1 MLVQYYGNRTIR
13 IFQDLRVDY
22 FMTLH
27 TQFSSNDNNKF
38 LLSKQAN
45 QDINN
50 SSESITEITDHILI
64 VEDDADIALIT
75 QRYLEMADYKVVI
88 ASDGQEAL
96 EHLDKHKPQLVVLD
110 WMLPKLDGI
119 DLLKHIRD
127 YSNQSSLPVIM
138 VTAKHEEENR
148 ILGLELGAD
157 DYLSKPFSPRELL
170 ARVKAV
176 LRRSTGFKQAT
187 EAMDSFQ
194 RGPLDIQPEFRRVL
208 YNAKEIEMTSL
219 EFDLL
224 VTLAK
229 EPGRVYKRDVL
240 LDTVWGSDYIGIDRV
255 VDVHVYN
262 LRKKLASIDESC
274 AAMIK
279 TVWRIGYKFQ
289 LDILKDTK
297 EDV

>member
-1 MLVQYYGNRTIR
+1 
-13 IFQDLRVDY
+13 
-22 FMTLH
+22 MTLQ
-27 TQFSSNDNNKF
+27 TQFSSNDNNDYF
-38 LLSKQAN
+38 ISNQSNNELDSDQATM
-45 QDINN
+45 Q
-50 SSESITEITDHILI
+50 TTMTGHILI
-64 VEDDADIALIT
+64 VEDDADIAMIT
-75 QRYLEMADYKVVI
+75 QRYLEMADFEVVI

-96 EHLDKHKPQLVVLD
+96 EHLDQHKPRLVVLD

-119 DLLKHIRD
+119 DLLKHIRE
-127 YSNQSSLPVIM
+127 YSDQNDLPVIM

-176 LRRSTGFKQAT
+176 LRRTSQAT
-187 EAMDSFQ
+187 EVVSSFQ
-194 RGPLDIQPEFRRVL
+194 RGPLEIQPEFRRVL
-208 YNAKEIEMTSL
+208 FQGREIEMTSL

-224 VTLAK
+224 FTLAK

-262 LRKKLASIDESC
+262 LRKKLASVDESC

-289 LDILKDTK
+289 ENL
-297 EDV
+297 

>member
-1 MLVQYYGNRTIR
+1 MLSQ
-13 IFQDLRVDY
+13 
-22 FMTLH
+22 
-27 TQFSSNDNNKF
+27 TQISQKQISQTQISQKQISQTQISQTQVSQTQVSQTQVSSENNDN
-38 LLSKQAN
+38 SVIPEQAN
-45 QDINN
+45 QNQD
-50 SSESITEITDHILI
+50 SSASVITDHILI
-64 VEDDADIALIT
+64 VEDDADIAMIT
-75 QRYLEMADYKVVI
+75 QRYLETANYQVAI

-96 EHLDKHKPQLVVLD
+96 EHLNTHKPRLVILD

-127 YSNQSSLPVIM
+127 YSDLPVIM

-148 ILGLELGAD
+148 ILGLEMGAD

-176 LRRSTGFKQAT
+176 LRRSQPLDST
-187 EAMDSFQ
+187 ESFM

-208 YNAKEIEMTSL
+208 HAGKEIEMTSL

-224 VTLAK
+224 FTLAK
-229 EPGRVYKRDVL
+229 EPGRVFKRDVL
-240 LDTVWGSDYIGIDRV
+240 LDHVWGNDYIGIDRV

-262 LRKKLASIDESC
+262 LRKKLAEVDENC

-279 TVWRIGYKFQ
+279 TVWRVGYKFQ
-289 LDILKDTK
+289 

>member
-1 MLVQYYGNRTIR
+1 MTIQTVFSLNNNDDFILSEQEQKQQNRAEDTT
-13 IFQDLRVDY
+13 
-22 FMTLH
+22 TL
-27 TQFSSNDNNKF
+27 
-38 LLSKQAN
+38 
-45 QDINN
+45 
-50 SSESITEITDHILI
+50 TDHILI
-64 VEDDADIALIT
+64 VEDDADIAMIT
-75 QRYLEMADYKVVI
+75 QRYLETANFKTII

-96 EHLDKHKPQLVVLD
+96 EHLEDHTPRLIVLD
-110 WMLPKLDGI
+110 WMLPKIDGI

-127 YSNQSSLPVIM
+127 YSDLPVIM

-176 LRRSTGFKQAT
+176 LRRSQSTNVI
-187 EAMDSFQ
+187 ESFQ
-194 RGPLDIQPEFRRVL
+194 RGPLDIQPEYRRVL
-208 YNAKEIEMTSL
+208 FRGKEIEMTSL

-224 VTLAK
+224 FTLAK
-229 EPGRVYKRDVL
+229 EPGRVFKRDVL

-262 LRKKLASIDESC
+262 LRKKLASVDEAC
-274 AAMIK
+274 ATMIK

-289 LDILKDTK
+289 

>member
-1 MLVQYYGNRTIR
+1 
-13 IFQDLRVDY
+13 
-22 FMTLH
+22 MTLQ
-27 TQFSSNDNNKF
+27 TVFSSNDHNSF
-38 LLSKQAN
+38 IHSEQIKQN
-45 QDINN
+45 HEEDNLIFTN
-50 SSESITEITDHILI
+50 HILI

-75 QRYLEMADYKVVI
+75 QRYLEMADFQVVI
-88 ASDGQEAL
+88 ANDGQEAL
-96 EHLDKHKPQLVVLD
+96 EHLDQHKPRLVVLD

-119 DLLKHIRD
+119 DLLKHIRE
-127 YSNQSSLPVIM
+127 YGKQSDLPVIM

-176 LRRSTGFKQAT
+176 LRRSQANQANKVI
-187 EAMDSFQ
+187 ESFQ
-194 RGPLDIQPEFRRVL
+194 RGPLEIQPEFRRVL
-208 YNAKEIEMTSL
+208 YQGTEVEMTSL

-224 VTLAK
+224 FTLAK

-262 LRKKLASIDESC
+262 LRKKLAEVDESC
-274 AAMIK
+274 ATMIK
-279 TVWRIGYKFQ
+279 TVWRIGYKFVEE
-289 LDILKDTK
+289 L
-297 EDV
+297 